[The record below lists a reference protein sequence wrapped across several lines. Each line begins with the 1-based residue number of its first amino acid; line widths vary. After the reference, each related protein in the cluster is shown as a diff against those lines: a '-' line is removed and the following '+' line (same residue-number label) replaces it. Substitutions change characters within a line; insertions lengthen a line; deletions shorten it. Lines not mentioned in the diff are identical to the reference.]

1 MTEQQPIAVLG
12 GGSFGTAI
20 ANLLAENGQAV
31 RQWMRDPEQAEAI
44 RTRRENPRYLKGVK
58 VHPGVEPVTDL
69 ERTLAD
75 CQLIFVALPSSA
87 LRKVLQPHQAA
98 LTDKLLVS
106 LTKGIEAHTFKLMSE
121 ILEEI
126 APQARIGVISGPN
139 LAREIAEHELTATVV
154 ASEDDELCAR
164 VQAALHGRTFRVY
177 ASRDRFGVELGGALK
192 NVYAIMAGLAAAM
205 DMGENTR
212 SMLITRALAEMT
224 RFAVKLGAN
233 PMTFLGLAG
242 VGDLIVT
249 CSSPKS
255 RNYQVGHAL
264 GEGLSLEEAVSRM
277 GETAE
282 GVNTLKVLKEK
293 SDEMQVYM
301 PLVAGLHAILFEGR
315 TLAQVIQ
322 LLMRG
327 EPKTDVDFIP
337 TTGFDEETAM
347 SADPQARESIA
358 IRILWMLLFVLVWQ
372 VAELLLGAVVVIQLV
387 YRLIYG
393 APNGSLMAFGDSLS
407 QYLAQIGRFGTF
419 HSDEKPW
426 PFADW
431 PSARAAEGEAAHSVP
446 PAAHPARDEEPKL

>member
-58 VHPGVEPVTDL
+58 VHPGVDPVTDL

-87 LRKVLQPHQAA
+87 LRKVL
-98 LTDKLLVS
+98 
-106 LTKGIEAHTFKLMSE
+106 
-121 ILEEI
+121 
-126 APQARIGVISGPN
+126 R
-139 LAREIAEHELTATVV
+139 
-154 ASEDDELCAR
+154 
-164 VQAALHGRTFRVY
+164 
-177 ASRDRFGVELGGALK
+177 
-192 NVYAIMAGLAAAM
+192 
-205 DMGENTR
+205 
-212 SMLITRALAEMT
+212 MLITRALAEMT

-337 TTGFDEETAM
+337 TTGF
-347 SADPQARESIA
+347 
-358 IRILWMLLFVLVWQ
+358 
-372 VAELLLGAVVVIQLV
+372 
-387 YRLIYG
+387 
-393 APNGSLMAFGDSLS
+393 
-407 QYLAQIGRFGTF
+407 
-419 HSDEKPW
+419 
-426 PFADW
+426 
-431 PSARAAEGEAAHSVP
+431 
-446 PAAHPARDEEPKL
+446 

>member
-44 RTRRENPRYLKGVK
+44 RSRRENPRYLKGVK

-106 LTKGIEAHTFKLMSE
+106 LTKGIEAHAFKLMSE

-337 TTGFDEETAM
+337 TTGF
-347 SADPQARESIA
+347 
-358 IRILWMLLFVLVWQ
+358 
-372 VAELLLGAVVVIQLV
+372 
-387 YRLIYG
+387 
-393 APNGSLMAFGDSLS
+393 
-407 QYLAQIGRFGTF
+407 
-419 HSDEKPW
+419 
-426 PFADW
+426 
-431 PSARAAEGEAAHSVP
+431 
-446 PAAHPARDEEPKL
+446 

>member
-249 CSSPKS
+249 CSSPKRS
-255 RNYQVGHAL
+255 R
-264 GEGLSLEEAVSRM
+264 
-277 GETAE
+277 
-282 GVNTLKVLKEK
+282 
-293 SDEMQVYM
+293 
-301 PLVAGLHAILFEGR
+301 
-315 TLAQVIQ
+315 LA
-322 LLMRG
+322 
-327 EPKTDVDFIP
+327 
-337 TTGFDEETAM
+337 
-347 SADPQARESIA
+347 
-358 IRILWMLLFVLVWQ
+358 
-372 VAELLLGAVVVIQLV
+372 
-387 YRLIYG
+387 
-393 APNGSLMAFGDSLS
+393 
-407 QYLAQIGRFGTF
+407 
-419 HSDEKPW
+419 
-426 PFADW
+426 
-431 PSARAAEGEAAHSVP
+431 
-446 PAAHPARDEEPKL
+446 